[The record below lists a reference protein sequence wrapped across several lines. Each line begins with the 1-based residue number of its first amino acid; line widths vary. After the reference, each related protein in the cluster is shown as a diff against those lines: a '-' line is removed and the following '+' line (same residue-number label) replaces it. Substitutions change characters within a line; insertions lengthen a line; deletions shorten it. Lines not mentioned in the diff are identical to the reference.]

1 MLRLCSRVK
10 NFFTSRKEEGASLVE
25 YALLL
30 TLITVALVAVIPALR
45 TAIINIFN
53 TVTTAL
59 TP

>member
-1 MLRLCSRVK
+1 MRKLCTRAR
-10 NFFTSRKEEGASLVE
+10 NFFTSKKEEGASLVE

-30 TLITVALVAVIPALR
+30 TLITVALVAVIPSLR

-53 TVTTAL
+53 QVVTAL